1 MHRDDQIQL
10 IRKLKKQ
17 ARHGDGLSDFL
28 NEIKELGKDASLTKF
43 SGVLD
48 QITGTIEKVADITT
62 HYEQVNADLRKG
74 FGLNIKQSVEF
85 GSKLDTISK
94 NLSINST
101 KLKNYSIA
109 LSEIITKNKEFYT
122 SGNALSTSLLKQRES
137 FNKLGITTE
146 SQNKFLKISATS
158 TKDAALGMQNMAKS
172 TAAFAQK
179 IETLTDESGV
189 YEDILEGIV
198 AVGADVA
205 ATFQDI
211 PGGLELAVYKA
222 KKLGMTLND
231 VVSIGDK
238 MLDVETATG
247 AEIEY
252 QIFSGRQLLDSKGK
266 NFAEEMR
273 MAAATQDTARQ
284 MELMNDLIMLEGDEI
299 IKNKQARESLATLT
313 GKSGAELIEMVQT
326 QRANIAANEK
336 LKGLTESQL
345 ADTKAMTDTEYD
357 NYILKKSQLS
367 TQEQI
372 RDQATKE
379 MTEKRILS
387 TDKAGGAEKV
397 GLAAAERTKK
407 LVTATDTAGDI
418 ANTIATKYSTELNAL
433 IGLNVAITTLSD
445 ILTNFG
451 TSMTGFT
458 DSLERTNAAGT
469 TGTVPVKDFFASAA
483 SGTTIS
489 GNFGSFLLD
498 SRDDILAAPG
508 IDEMVGGSRNTAQAT
523 STSNAD
529 ITKLASAVVS
539 AIKSLSINVENKF
552 DGEKI
557 ATYLEIREQSR
568 LNRRG

>member
-1 MHRDDQIQL
+1 MHRNDQIQL

-17 ARHGDGLSDFL
+17 DRHGNAFRDFL
-28 NEIKELGKDASLTKF
+28 NELKDVGNDASLSKF
-43 SGVLD
+43 GSVLD
-48 QITGTIEKVADITT
+48 AMSTSLQNVANVTT
-62 HYEQVNADLRKG
+62 HYEQVNAELRKG
-74 FGLNIKQSVEF
+74 FGLNIEQSVKF
-85 GSKLDTISK
+85 GTQLDKISK
-94 NLSINST
+94 NLDINSA

-109 LSEIITKNKEFYT
+109 LSEVLTKNKAFYT
-122 SGNALSTSLLKQRES
+122 SGNALSTSLLKQREA
-137 FNKLGITTE
+137 FYKLGISTE
-146 SQNKFLKISATS
+146 AQNKFLKISATS
-158 TKDAALGMQNMAKS
+158 TKDVSLGMQNMAKS
-172 TAAFAQK
+172 TAAFAQR
-179 IETLTDESGV
+179 IETLTGESGA

-238 MLDVETATG
+238 MLDIETATG

-345 ADTKAMTDTEYD
+345 AGTKAMTDAEYD
-357 NYILKKSQLS
+357 NYILSKSQLS

-372 RDQATKE
+372 TDETTKQ
-379 MTEKRILS
+379 MTERRLAEGTPEAAAAAATARTNKLVDAAKQTGNIANEIAISMGS
-387 TDKAGGAEKV
+387 TLDAAIGAAV
-397 GLAAAERTKK
+397 VYSGLADLIDNVK
-407 LVTATDTAGDI
+407 
-418 ANTIATKYSTELNAL
+418 NTLKS
-433 IGLNVAITTLSD
+433 GNVENEQI
-445 ILTNFG
+445 
-451 TSMTGFT
+451 
-458 DSLERTNAAGT
+458 NAAGT